1 MKKIRETVIVSYVR
15 GGSSLSAIR
24 SLGKRGVRIIAIDS
38 VKRSPGFCSKFTNK
52 AFLIPDPMKNVNS
65 YKNSLKRIF
74 DREKCLTI
82 FPMDEI
88 TALVLSKYKHEFEEN
103 TDTENVW
110 PDYEQLKIAQDRSRL
125 LKLAEELKMPAPK
138 CYTIEDIERNVVKPP
153 WVIKPGYSIAEKDG
167 SATVERVKYVTNVKD
182 LKITVKSMQLQGVNP
197 IIQEFIPGEGYGF
210 FALYNKG
217 NLRAYFQHRRL
228 RESPYTGG
236 PSSLRESVRIPEL
249 QIEGLKIPQE
259 LKWHGPI
266 MVEFKRDQRDGKFK
280 LMEVNPRFWGSLN
293 LAIQSGVDFP
303 YLVYQITKDGDCNSV
318 FDYKISEKCK
328 NLEYELTHLVSLL
341 RKSELMCAKTR
352 PNYLSSL
359 FSVLTS
365 GLTVKDDY
373 LSADDPLPYISEL
386 QYFAQRA
393 ISGNDT

>member
-1 MKKIRETVIVSYVR
+1 MEKIRDTVIVSYAR
-15 GGSSLSAIR
+15 GGSSLGAIR

-38 VKRSPGFCSKFTNK
+38 IKCSPGFCSKFTSK
-52 AFLIPDPMKNVNS
+52 AFLIPDPMRNVNS
-65 YKNSLKRIF
+65 YKNFLKKIF
-74 DREKCLTI
+74 YQEKCLTI
-82 FPMDEI
+82 LPMDEI

-103 TDTENVW
+103 TDNENVW
-110 PDYEQLKIAQDRSRL
+110 PDYEPLKIAQDRSRL
-125 LKLAEELKMPAPK
+125 LKLAEELTMPAPK
-138 CYTIEDIERNVVKPP
+138 CYTIEDIERNGVKPP
-153 WVIKPGYSIAEKDG
+153 WVIKPRYSIAEKDG
-167 SATVERVKYVTNVKD
+167 SAKVGRVKYVSNVKD
-182 LKITVKSMQLQGVNP
+182 LKITVKSMQLEGVSP

-217 NLRAYFQHRRL
+217 NLKACFQHRRL

-249 QIEGLKIPQE
+249 QREGLKIPQE

-303 YLVYQITKDGDCNSV
+303 YLFYQIAKDGDCSNT
-318 FDYKISEKCK
+318 FYYEISKKYK
-328 NLEYELTHLVSLL
+328 NLEYEIIHLVSLFK
-341 RKSELMCAKTR
+341 KSELSCAKIK
-352 PNYLSSL
+352 PNYFSSL

-373 LSADDPLPYISEL
+373 LSANDPLPYISEL
-386 QYFAQRA
+386 AYFAERA
-393 ISGNDT
+393 ILGNAT